1 LLILLIDGAAA
12 SVTGGNVAQTGDD
25 KHVKRSGIRNSILL
39 SLPEGEFRCV
49 AAALEYVAL
58 ARHQSLQEPG
68 KDLDFVY
75 FPNGGLISLVV
86 ATEDGKT
93 VEAGVVGKEGIVGT
107 PLVVGL
113 RRSPLREIVQFP
125 SDGFRIRAAA
135 LQAALPSAPVFQ
147 MTLSRY
153 AVIQGMQ
160 VSQTAA
166 CNRLHDVAQ
175 RLARWLLTAV
185 DRVDSDSLPITHDFL
200 ATMLGTDR
208 PSVTVAAGI
217 LQKKKAIEY
226 TRGTVKILNRRTLE
240 ESACEC
246 YRVIEQ
252 LNDDLGL
259 R

>member
-1 LLILLIDGAAA
+1 
-12 SVTGGNVAQTGDD
+12 
-25 KHVKRSGIRNSILL
+25 VKERAVRNSILTF
-39 SLPEGEFRCV
+39 LPEHEFRSV
-49 AAALEYVAL
+49 SDALEHVTL
-58 ARHQSLQEPG
+58 KRHDSLHEPG
-68 KDLDFVY
+68 KDLEFVH

-113 RRSPLREIVQFP
+113 HRSPLREIVQFP
-125 SDGFRIRAAA
+125 SDAFRIKAAA
-135 LQAALPSAPVFQ
+135 LQAALPTTPVFQ

-185 DRVDSDSLPITHDFL
+185 DRVEADSLPITHDFL

-208 PSVTVAAGI
+208 PSVTVAAGV
-217 LQKKKAIEY
+217 LQKKKVIEY
-226 TRGTVKILNRRTLE
+226 TRGSVKILNRRTLE
-240 ESACEC
+240 DSACEC
-246 YRVIEQ
+246 YRVIQQ
-252 LNDDLGL
+252 LNADLCL
-259 R
+259 

>member
-12 SVTGGNVAQTGDD
+12 RVTVGKLTGDGR
-25 KHVKRSGIRNSILL
+25 HVNGNAVKNSVLL
-39 SLPEGEFRCV
+39 SLPEAEFRCV
-49 AAALEYVAL
+49 AGALEHVIL

-93 VEAGVVGKEGIVGT
+93 VEAGVVGKEGIIGT

-113 RRSPLREIVQFP
+113 HRSPLREIVQFP

-135 LQAALPSAPVFQ
+135 LQAALPIAPVFQ

-153 AVIQGMQ
+153 AVVQGMQ

-217 LQKKKAIEY
+217 LQKKRAIEY
-226 TRGTVKILNRRTLE
+226 TRGTVKVLNRGTLE
-240 ESACEC
+240 ELACEC

>member
-1 LLILLIDGAAA
+1 MVGRSA
-12 SVTGGNVAQTGDD
+12 SSLEGR
-25 KHVKRSGIRNSILL
+25 HVKGRAVRNSILTL
-39 SLPEGEFRCV
+39 LPEHEFRSV
-49 AAALEYVAL
+49 SEALEHVAL
-58 ARHQSLQEPG
+58 KRHDSLHEPG
-68 KDLDFVY
+68 KDLEFVH

-113 RRSPLREIVQFP
+113 HRSPLREIVQFP
-125 SDGFRIRAAA
+125 SDAFRIKAAA
-135 LQAALPSAPVFQ
+135 LQAALPTTPVFQ

-185 DRVDSDSLPITHDFL
+185 DRVEADSLPITHDFL

-208 PSVTVAAGI
+208 PSVTVAAGA
-217 LQKKKAIEY
+217 LQKKKVIEY
-226 TRGTVKILNRRTLE
+226 TRGSVKILNRRTLE
-240 ESACEC
+240 DSACEC
-246 YRVIEQ
+246 YRVIQQ
-252 LNDDLGL
+252 LNADLCL
-259 R
+259 

>member
-1 LLILLIDGAAA
+1 
-12 SVTGGNVAQTGDD
+12 VTGGKLAHHGEGRNAKGNA
-25 KHVKRSGIRNSILL
+25 VKNSILL
-39 SLPEGEFRCV
+39 SLPENEFRCV
-49 AAALEYVAL
+49 VDALEYVIL

-75 FPNGGLISLVV
+75 FPSGGLISLVV

-135 LQAALPSAPVFQ
+135 LQAALPAAPVFQ

-153 AVIQGMQ
+153 AVVQGMQ

-217 LQKKKAIEY
+217 LQKKRAIEY

-246 YRVIEQ
+246 YRVIQQ

-259 R
+259 K

>member
-1 LLILLIDGAAA
+1 VRGAAE
-12 SVTGGNVAQTGDD
+12 SVTGGKLVLTRD
-25 KHVKRSGIRNSILL
+25 KRHVKGTPVRNSILL
-39 SLPEGEFRCV
+39 SLPDSEFRSV
-49 AAALEYVAL
+49 SDSLEHVNFSP
-58 ARHQSLQEPG
+58 HHSLHEPSQ
-68 KDLDFVY
+68 DLDFVY

-113 RRSPLREIVQFP
+113 RRSPLREIVQIP
-125 SDGFRIRAAA
+125 SDGFRIKAAA
-135 LQAALPSAPVFQ
+135 LQAALPAAPVFQ

-160 VSQTAA
+160 TAQTAA

-185 DRVDSDSLPITHDFL
+185 DRVDSESLPITHDYL

-208 PSVTVAAGI
+208 PSVTVAAGV
-217 LQKKKAIEY
+217 LQKKKSIKYA
-226 TRGTVKILNRRTLE
+226 RGSMKVLDRKTLE
-240 ESACEC
+240 DSACEC
-246 YRVIEQ
+246 YRVIQQ
-252 LNDDLGL
+252 LNEDLD
-259 R
+259 

>member
-1 LLILLIDGAAA
+1 M
-12 SVTGGNVAQTGDD
+12 TGGRLVQSGAHRNVKGKAVHNT
-25 KHVKRSGIRNSILL
+25 ILL
-39 SLPEGEFRCV
+39 SLPEEEFREV
-49 AAALEYVAL
+49 SEALDHVVL
-58 ARHQSLQEPG
+58 ARHHSLHEPSR
-68 KDLDFVY
+68 DLDFVY

-113 RRSPLREIVQFP
+113 HRSPLREIVQFP

-135 LQAALPSAPVFQ
+135 LQAALPGAPVFQ

-246 YRVIEQ
+246 FRVIEQ

-259 R
+259 A

>member
-1 LLILLIDGAAA
+1 
-12 SVTGGNVAQTGDD
+12 VTGGRLVQSSAERRIKG
-25 KHVKRSGIRNSILL
+25 KAVRNTILR
-39 SLPEGEFRCV
+39 SLPEAEFRNISD
-49 AAALEYVAL
+49 ALDHIVL
-58 ARHQSLQEPG
+58 PRHHSLHEPSNE
-68 KDLDFVY
+68 LEFVY

-113 RRSPLREIVQFP
+113 HRSPLREIVQFP

-135 LQAALPSAPVFQ
+135 LQAALPGAPVFQ

-185 DRVDSDSLPITHDFL
+185 DRVDCDSLPITHDFL

-226 TRGTVKILNRRTLE
+226 ARGTVKILNRHTLE
-240 ESACEC
+240 ESSCEC

-259 R
+259 A

>member
-1 LLILLIDGAAA
+1 
-12 SVTGGNVAQTGDD
+12 V
-25 KHVKRSGIRNSILL
+25 L
-39 SLPEGEFRCV
+39 SLPEHEFRCV
-49 AAALEYVAL
+49 SDSLEHVIL
-58 ARHQSLQEPG
+58 ARHQNLHEPSE
-68 KDLDFVY
+68 DLEYVY

-93 VEAGVVGKEGIVGT
+93 VEAGVVGREGIVGT

-113 RRSPLREIVQFP
+113 HRSPLREIAQFP
-125 SDGFRIRAAA
+125 TDAFRIRAAA
-135 LQAALPSAPVFQ
+135 LQAALPSTPVFQ

-185 DRVDSDSLPITHDFL
+185 DRIDADSLPITHDFL

-226 TRGTVKILNRRTLE
+226 ARGTVKVLNRRTLE
-240 ESACEC
+240 DSACEC
-246 YRVIEQ
+246 YRVIQQ
-252 LNDDLGL
+252 LNGELGL
-259 R
+259 K